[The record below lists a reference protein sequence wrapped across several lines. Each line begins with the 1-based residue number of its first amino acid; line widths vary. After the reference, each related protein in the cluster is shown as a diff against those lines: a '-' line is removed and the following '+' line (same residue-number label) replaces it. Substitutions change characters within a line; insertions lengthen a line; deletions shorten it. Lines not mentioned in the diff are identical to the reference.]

1 MSLAYSFK
9 PAYVPKQ
16 DLPHAPVPA
25 QRPVALATPAQRLL
39 DQLSADSQ
47 LTGLGIAVLRIVR
60 LTENG
65 ERAPQELAHALLAD
79 PFIAQKVIRSA
90 NAMTAQRGVAA
101 VTTVSRAIVVLGLDR
116 VRAIAGSTALLNHLQ
131 DRKQAARIQEE
142 FAQTLYATTLARE
155 LASAR
160 TGVDPEEAAVC
171 TLFRSFG
178 RLMAAMYLHQPF
190 EDAMA
195 LARSEDLSDGQ
206 AAAQT
211 LGMGFDRLGIEV
223 LNRWRLPERIT
234 QAALPCPAIVRA
246 TSSAHV
252 QLRILAEFCTE
263 IADAVRQGNLLARR
277 HRIELLLE
285 RFGEG
290 LGLQRRQLKQALRET
305 DERAR
310 ELGNTLG
317 IFSTG
322 AAGDCLEDANL
333 LTLAP
338 SKRAGASLT
347 LSAGVASLSRM
358 LERNQAP
365 EAICTHGLQV
375 LRRAFDFQRVVLCET
390 DSTASEYRVSY
401 LTGKPLHTPEQRFSF
416 SVPGRTDLFTAA
428 LMKDADVFIREAG
441 DERMQKALPTWHRAL
456 CPDARS
462 LLILPLT
469 ANGKTIGFVYAD
481 YGNSHARR
489 LTADEVELL
498 KTLKAQVGLALR
510 KASLVAQGVLA

>member
-1 MSLAYSFK
+1 MSLAYSFQ
-9 PAYVPKQ
+9 PAYVPTR
-16 DLPHAPVPA
+16 DVPHAPAPA
-25 QRPVALATPAQRLL
+25 QRPVAPASPAQRLL

-47 LTGLGIAVLRIVR
+47 LTGLGIAVLRIAR
-60 LTENG
+60 LAENG
-65 ERAPQELAHALLAD
+65 DRAPQELAYALLAD

-90 NAMTAQRGVAA
+90 NAITAQRGIAA
-101 VTTVSRAIVVLGLDR
+101 VTTVSRAIVVLGFDQ
-116 VRAIAGSTALLNHLQ
+116 VRAIATSTALLDHLH

-195 LARSEDLSDGQ
+195 LARSEDLSHGQ
-206 AAAQT
+206 AAAHT
-211 LGMGFDRLGIEV
+211 LGMSFDRLGIEV

-234 QAALPCPAIVRA
+234 QAALPCPAVVRA
-246 TSSAHV
+246 TSNPHV
-252 QLRILAEFCTE
+252 VLRILAEFCTDTAE
-263 IADAVRQGNLLARR
+263 AVRQGNLLSRR
-277 HRIELLLE
+277 NRIEMLLE

-290 LGLQRRQLKQALRET
+290 LGLHRSQLKRSLRET

-310 ELGNTLG
+310 EAGNALG
-317 IFSTG
+317 IFGTG

-333 LTLAP
+333 VALSP
-338 SKRAGASLT
+338 SSRAGASLT

-375 LRRAFDFQRVVLCET
+375 LRRAFDFQRVVLCEAQ
-390 DSTASEYRVSY
+390 DTASQYRVTY
-401 LTGKPLHTPEQRFSF
+401 LTGKALHTPEQQISF
-416 SVPGRTDLFTAA
+416 HVPGCTDVFSAA
-428 LMKDADVFIREAG
+428 LLKSADVYIREAN
-441 DERMQKALPTWHRAL
+441 DERMRKALPTWHRAL

-462 LLILPLT
+462 LLIQPLH
-469 ANGKTIGFVYAD
+469 ANGATIGFLYAD
-481 YGNSHARR
+481 YANSSTRR
-489 LTADEVELL
+489 FTADEVALL
-498 KTLKAQVGLALR
+498 KTFKAQIGLALR
-510 KASLVAQGVLA
+510 QATLLAQQAR